1 MIDYEAPYPE
11 SVDDSSNWLCEENLQ
26 LALIRGANGG
36 IPYKIREIP
45 SKFIRRKTL
54 LISDI
59 LYINGGITKIEI
71 INWAYEN
78 KPLCKII
85 ETGPHS
91 KFKIGDI
98 VELNRRYLYPTQ
110 GKGPKKYKGRKEN

>member
-11 SVDDSSNWLCEENLQ
+11 NKQDSKDWLCEKNLQ
-26 LALIRGANGG
+26 LALIRGANSG
-36 IPYKIREIP
+36 IPYKIREILP
-45 SKFIRRKTL
+45 KFIRRKIL
-54 LISDI
+54 LIGDI

-71 INWAYEN
+71 MNWAYEN

-91 KFKIGDI
+91 KFKIGEI
-98 VELNRRYLYPTQ
+98 VELNRRYLYPIQ
-110 GKGPKKYKGRKEN
+110 GKGPKKYKGRKKD